1 MNMNKVDYEFFNN
14 NKYIIRSK
22 IDEEINFWKKLADNS
37 DREMF
42 ETMYKFN
49 DNFDID
55 KDIWSNNRLYV
66 LNPFYIF
73 LYKLSKSK
81 YIKNKIELFRKEIYE
96 KYEKENRI
104 LDPFIELAF
113 KCIKFIFFY
122 QFKKQIGLF
131 NI

>member
-1 MNMNKVDYEFFNN
+1 MNMNKVDYKFFNI
-14 NKYIIRSK
+14 NKYIIKSK
-22 IDEEINFWKKLADNS
+22 IDEEINFWKKIRNNS
-37 DREMF
+37 DKEMF
-42 ETMYKFN
+42 EAIYKFN
-49 DNFDID
+49 DNFDIS

-81 YIKNKIELFRKEIYE
+81 YIKNILELFHKEIYK

-113 KCIKFIFFY
+113 NCIKSIFFY
-122 QFKKQIGLF
+122 LF
-131 NI
+131 DENK